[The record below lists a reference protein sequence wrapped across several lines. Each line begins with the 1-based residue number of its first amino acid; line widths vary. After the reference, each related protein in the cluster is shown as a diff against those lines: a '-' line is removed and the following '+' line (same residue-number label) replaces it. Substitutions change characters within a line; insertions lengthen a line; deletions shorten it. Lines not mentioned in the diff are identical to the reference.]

1 MKQIIWSSEI
11 LFQQSKM
18 PLNRK
23 KWKESLR

>member
-1 MKQIIWSSEI
+1 MKQIISSSEI

-23 KWKESLR
+23 KWKESRR